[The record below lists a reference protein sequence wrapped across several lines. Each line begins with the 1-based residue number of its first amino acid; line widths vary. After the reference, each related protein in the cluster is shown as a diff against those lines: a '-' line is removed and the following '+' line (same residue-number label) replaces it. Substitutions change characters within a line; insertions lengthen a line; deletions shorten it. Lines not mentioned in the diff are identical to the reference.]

1 MNEITVHNLSKLPTA
16 PVESFNELQ
25 EDFKLYDSEKNSKL
39 QMLIITRG
47 FKYAF
52 KAWQDESGTLWI
64 IDAHQRKKAL
74 IQLKTSGFRIPDLP
88 YELIYAKD
96 KKEAVEEIAAYN
108 SEFGT
113 KNPDTKLFEK
123 YDINTDQLSRFSL
136 GFESME
142 TSMEEQ
148 RLEMSRDLGIIIEDD
163 VPDPD
168 HKSPL
173 SERGDLWLLGP
184 HRLYCG
190 DSTIAKDVLAL
201 MDGKRA
207 NMATTDPPYNVD
219 YIGKS
224 VEKKIQNDSMSD
236 QHFLEFLQKVFFN
249 LHQIMKEGASIYVFH
264 SDSEG
269 SNFRRAFQDSGFYLA
284 QCCIWVKNS
293 LVMGRQDYQW
303 QHEPILYGWKPG
315 DSHSWYSDRKQTTV
329 WNFDRP
335 VKSEL
340 HPTMKPV
347 KLVAYTIQNSSRE
360 GDVVVDLF
368 GGSGTTLIA
377 CDHTSR
383 KAYLMEMDSLF
394 VDVIIRRYHAL
405 NPDVEILR
413 IRDGE
418 KQRIDS
424 I

>member
-1 MNEITVHNLSKLPTA
+1 MNEITVHNLSNLQTA
-16 PVESFNELQ
+16 PIESFNDLQ
-25 EDFKLYDSEKNSKL
+25 EDFKMYDSEKNSKL

-52 KAWQDESGTLWI
+52 KAWKDESGVLWI

-74 IQLKTSGFRIPDLP
+74 MQLKAAGFHIPEIP

-123 YDINTDQLSRFSL
+123 YDISTDTLSRFSL

-142 TSMEEQ
+142 TSMEEM
-148 RLEMSRDLGIIIEDD
+148 RLEMSRDLGLIIEDD
-163 VPDPD
+163 VPDTD
-168 HKSPL
+168 NKSSL
-173 SERGDLWLLGP
+173 SQRNDLWLLGP

-190 DSTIAKDVLAL
+190 DSTLPVDVLSL
-201 MDGKRA
+201 MDGKKA
-207 NMATTDPPYNVD
+207 NMVTTDPPYNVD
-219 YIGKS
+219 YIGSS
-224 VEKKIQNDSMSD
+224 VEKRIENDNMSD
-236 QHFLEFLQKVFFN
+236 KNFLEFLQKVFFN
-249 LHQIMKEGASIYVFH
+249 LHQVMKDGAPIYVFH

-269 SNFRRAFQDSGFYLA
+269 DNFRRAFKDAGLYLA

-303 QHEPILYGWKPG
+303 QHEPALYGWKPG
-315 DSHSWYSDRKQTTV
+315 DSHPWYSDRRQTTI

-347 KLVAYTIQNSSRE
+347 KLIAYTIQNSSRE
-360 GDVVVDLF
+360 FDIVLDLF
-368 GGSGTTLIA
+368 GGSGTSLIA
-377 CDHTSR
+377 CDQTNRRS
-383 KAYLMEMDSLF
+383 YTMEKDPLY
-394 VDVIIRRYHAL
+394 VDVIIRRYKAL
-405 NPDVEILR
+405 NPGIDIEK
-413 IRDGE
+413 IRDGKSE
-418 KQRIDS
+418 LIDN

>member
-1 MNEITVHNLSKLPTA
+1 MNEITVHNLSNLHTA
-16 PVESFNELQ
+16 PIEEFNELQ

-52 KAWQDESGTLWI
+52 KAWKDESGVLWI

-74 IQLKTSGFRIPDLP
+74 MQLKYAGFFIPEIP

-113 KNPDTKLFEK
+113 KNPDTMLFEK
-123 YDINTDQLSRFSL
+123 YDIGSDTLSRFSL

-142 TSMEEQ
+142 TSMEEM
-148 RLEMSRDLGIIIEDD
+148 RLEMSRDLGLIVEDD
-163 VPDPD
+163 VPDMD
-168 HKSPL
+168 KTSPL
-173 SERGDLWLLGP
+173 SQSNDLWLLGP

-190 DSTIAKDVLAL
+190 DSTLPEDVLAL
-201 MDGKRA
+201 MDGKKA
-207 NMATTDPPYNVD
+207 NMVTTDPPYNVD

-224 VEKKIQNDSMSD
+224 VEKRIENDNMSD
-236 QHFLEFLQKVFFN
+236 KNFLEFLQKVFFN
-249 LHQIMKEGASIYVFH
+249 LFQIMKEGAPVYVFH

-269 SNFRRAFQDSGFYLA
+269 DNFRRAFKESGLYLA

-303 QHEPILYGWKPG
+303 KHEPVLYGWKPG
-315 DSHSWYSDRKQTTV
+315 DSHPWYSDRRQTTI

-360 GDVVVDLF
+360 FDIVVDLF
-368 GGSGTTLIA
+368 GGSGTSLIA
-377 CDHTSR
+377 CDQTNRRS
-383 KAYLMEMDSLF
+383 YTMEKDPLF
-394 VDVIIRRYHAL
+394 VDVIIRRYKAL
-405 NPDVEILR
+405 NHGIDIER
-413 IRDGE
+413 IRDGKSE
-418 KQRIDS
+418 LIDN